1 MINKWGAGS
10 EISLHLPATAT
21 STLHTDTIDYVRGSD
36 IYNTGERGG
45 EYDNNPGN
53 RRGLSHILAQYSK
66 TNSLYSE
73 PGAYAHSRMP
83 VTTGGSLYKLDTNTE
98 PDTNISWE
106 PFLSAG
112 RTESRMSRSS
122 PYTSASPGTNGGV
135 SSMFISNM
143 AGYGYTYDN
152 GHLSR
157 DDQVVKTVPST
168 KL

>member
-21 STLHTDTIDYVRGSD
+21 STLHTDTIDYVRGTD
-36 IYNTGERGG
+36 IYGTGDRG

-53 RRGLSHILAQYSK
+53 RRGLSHILSHYNK

-73 PGAYAHSRMP
+73 PGAQHAHSQIP
-83 VTTGGSLYKLDTNTE
+83 LTGSLYKLDSAAE

-106 PFLSAG
+106 PFLSSG

-143 AGYGYTYDN
+143 AGYGYNYDN
-152 GHLSR
+152 GHLNR
-157 DDQVVKTVPST
+157 DDQMVKTVPST

>member
-21 STLHTDTIDYVRGSD
+21 STLHTDTIDYVRGTD
-36 IYNTGERGG
+36 IYNTGDRGA

-53 RRGLSHILAQYSK
+53 RRGLSHILSHYGK

-73 PGAYAHSRMP
+73 PGAHAHSQIP
-83 VTTGGSLYKLDTNTE
+83 LTGSLYKLDSAAE

-122 PYTSASPGTNGGV
+122 PYTSTSPGTNGGV

-152 GHLSR
+152 GHLSTG
-157 DDQVVKTVPST
+157 DNQTVKTVPST